1 MGFEGISNCNDE
13 EIEGV
18 VSFLH
23 LLESHVLIR
32 KGGDRM
38 RWQLMRSGDFTIRS
52 FNETLRGSFPCLS
65 LGKPSIGGRGVGG
78 GVKAL
83 WRVSF
88 FV

>member
-38 RWQLMRSGDFTIRS
+38 RWQLMRSGDFTI
-52 FNETLRGSFPCLS
+52 
-65 LGKPSIGGRGVGG
+65 
-78 GVKAL
+78 
-83 WRVSF
+83 
-88 FV
+88 